1 MCTSVCWKSERKCFA
16 SLDRLCSIEYLFGFM
31 VLLCNQEALWHGAE
45 GVGILKMRRS
55 YLQCLIW
62 EIYDHIFSDSKE
74 SEKSIH
80 LYLI

>member
-45 GVGILKMRRS
+45 KQKALA
-55 YLQCLIW
+55 
-62 EIYDHIFSDSKE
+62 SKR
-74 SEKSIH
+74 
-80 LYLI
+80 